1 MTPVRLQRNRRSAI
15 IQHMTRRTSTKLAS
29 TEPATITMAAKSG
42 RKLYDDE
49 AVYEFVNWLTRFPD
63 PDEVLRK
70 AGLTRASL
78 RTLEHDDEIAQ
89 CLDTRREALLAT
101 PWRLEPQQPRLNKWL
116 TKEIEPH
123 MHDIICCAFNAVL
136 YGYSV
141 AEVVYAR
148 SEGRI
153 GISHIGE
160 KPLEWFEPRYD
171 GKLIYRPLTGDEVEC
186 QSIKFILCRSRP
198 TYRQPYGESLL
209 SRLYWTAFFRSHGRK
224 FWAKFLERFGE
235 PLLIGKV
242 RDQQKFVNDLLSLG
256 VGAGL
261 PIGPDDNIEH
271 ISITQAG
278 EFERFETAMSKSIQ
292 KLILGQTL
300 TSDVGKT
307 GSYAAAKVHQQVQE
321 TKRNADIR
329 MVTYAAQQL
338 VNNLAALNGI
348 ANPPEFVMC
357 DDTGLELERAQRDK
371 LHYEQ
376 GVRFTPDYYIDRFDY
391 REGDFA
397 MAAEGAQD
405 QPPDQQAE
413 PLSSDAEDAQDQA
426 DANMAAQTHNMRP
439 RKVQFTPQQQAI
451 EDAGSAIIANAP
463 PPIAESAILAAVK
476 AATDPADL
484 AVRLSMLLDE
494 QNPRFAEL
502 LARANV
508 AANILGYVVAEKEGP
523 QPKNPKPENQQLI
536 QHFHMPQGFGAAPPV
551 TVNLAPQDA
560 PPAPQVQVDVHMPE
574 QAAPTV
580 NVAAPVVQME
590 APIVNVQPA
599 DVMVNNVYP
608 TKAVQTVE
616 RDPETQ
622 EITATVTTY
631 I

>member
-1 MTPVRLQRNRRSAI
+1 
-15 IQHMTRRTSTKLAS
+15 MTRRTSTRLPS
-29 TEPATITMAAKSG
+29 TEPQTIQFAAKAG

-49 AVYEFVNWLTRFPD
+49 AVYEFVSWLTRFPD

-101 PWRLEPQQPRLNKWL
+101 PWRLEPQQPRVNKWL
-116 TKEIEPH
+116 TKEIDPH
-123 MHDIICCAFNAVL
+123 MHDIIGAAFDAVL

-148 SEGRI
+148 REGRI
-153 GISHIGE
+153 GIAHVSQ
-160 KPLEWFEPRYD
+160 KPLEWFEPRHD
-171 GKLIYRPLTGDEVEC
+171 GSLIYRPLTGDQVEC
-186 QSIKFILCRSRP
+186 QSIKFILCRNRP

-300 TSDVGKT
+300 TSDVGKA

-338 VNNLAALNGI
+338 INNLAALNGI
-348 ANPPEFVMC
+348 SNPPEFVMC

-376 GVRFTPDYYIDRFDY
+376 GVRFTADYYIDRFDY
-391 REGDFA
+391 RDGDFEMA
-397 MAAEGAQD
+397 DDGADVAAEQESA
-405 QPPDQQAE
+405 PQAPATTE
-413 PLSSDAEDAQDQA
+413 TVPSDAEDAQEQA
-426 DANMAAQTHNMRP
+426 DDVQMAALTLASG
-439 RKVQFTPQQQAI
+439 KKKFTPQQQAI
-451 EDAGSAIIANAP
+451 EDAGSAIIAKAQ

-476 AATDPADL
+476 AATDPTDL

-508 AANILGYVVAEKEGP
+508 AASILGYVVAEKEGP
-523 QPKNPKPENQQLI
+523 KPKETQQ
-536 QHFHMPQGFGAAPPV
+536 AAPEMHISITPPSV
-551 TVNLAPQDA
+551 TVNMAEQMP
-560 PPAPQVQVDVHMPE
+560 PPAPSVKVDVHVPE
-574 QAAPTV
+574 QAAPVV
-580 NVAAPVVQME
+580 NVAPPTVQVAAPNVE
-590 APIVNVQPA
+590 LTVQPA
-599 DVMVNNVYP
+599 DVTVNNVHP
-608 TKAVQTVE
+608 SKAVQTVE
-616 RDPETQ
+616 RDPNTQ
-622 EITATVTTY
+622 EITATITTY
-631 I
+631 EQAV

>member
-1 MTPVRLQRNRRSAI
+1 
-15 IQHMTRRTSTKLAS
+15 
-29 TEPATITMAAKSG
+29 MAASKAG
-42 RKLYDDE
+42 RQLYTDE
-49 AVYEFVNWLTRFPD
+49 AIYEFVSWLTRFPD
-63 PDEVLRK
+63 TDEVLRK

-101 PWRLEPQQPRLNKWL
+101 PWRLEPQQSRANKGL
-116 TKEIEPH
+116 AQEIDPH
-123 MHDIICCAFNAVL
+123 MHDVICTAFDSVL

-141 AEVVYAR
+141 AEVVYKR
-148 SEGRI
+148 REGKI
-153 GISHIGE
+153 GIDHVSE
-160 KPLEWFEPRYD
+160 KPLEWFEPRHD
-171 GKLIYRPLTGDEVEC
+171 GKLIYRPKTGDEVEC
-186 QSIKFILCRSRP
+186 QDIKFLLCRNRP

-242 RDQQKFVNDLLSLG
+242 RDQSKFVSDLLALG

-261 PIGPDDNIEH
+261 PIGQDDSIEH

-300 TSDVGKT
+300 TSDVGKN
-307 GSYAAAKVHQQVQE
+307 GSYAAAKVHEQVMQ

-329 MVTYAAQQL
+329 QVTKAAQQL
-338 VNNLAALNGI
+338 INNLAALNGI
-348 ANPPEFVMC
+348 ANPPMFVMC

-376 GVRFTPDYYIDRFDY
+376 GVRFTADYYADRFDY
-391 REGDFA
+391 REGDFTIA
-397 MAAEGAQD
+397 DDTSPDATDAQD
-405 QPPDQQAE
+405 AQDAPTTSDHV
-413 PLSSDAEDAQDQA
+413 SSDAQDAKDQA
-426 DANMAAQTHNMRP
+426 DDVQMAALTLAPGKQ
-439 RKVQFTPQQQAI
+439 KFTPQQQAI
-451 EDAGSAIIANAP
+451 EDAGSAIINKAP

-508 AANILGYVVAEKEGP
+508 AASILGYVVAEKEGP
-523 QPKNPKPENQQLI
+523 QPKEQQ
-536 QHFHMPQGFGAAPPV
+536 QQAAPTFNVSVTPPSV
-551 TVNLAPQDA
+551 TVNMAEHVPQQAPS
-560 PPAPQVQVDVHMPE
+560 VQVDVHVPE
-574 QAAPTV
+574 QAAPIV
-580 NVAAPVVQME
+580 NVAAPVVQVD
-590 APIVNVQPA
+590 APSVELTVQPA
-599 DVMVNNVYP
+599 DVTVNNVHP
-608 TKAVQTVE
+608 SKAIQTVE

-631 I
+631 TE

>member
-1 MTPVRLQRNRRSAI
+1 
-15 IQHMTRRTSTKLAS
+15 MTRRTSTRLPG
-29 TEPATITMAAKSG
+29 TEPSTITMAAKSG

-116 TKEIEPH
+116 TNEIEPH

-141 AEVVYAR
+141 CEVVYMHR
-148 SEGRI
+148 EGKI
-153 GISHIGE
+153 GIHHIGE

-171 GKLIYRPLTGDEVEC
+171 GKLIYRPLTGNEVEC
-186 QSIKFILCRSRP
+186 QSIKFILSRARP

-261 PIGPDDNIEH
+261 PIGVDDNIEH

-300 TSDVGKT
+300 TSDVGST

-329 MVTYAAQQL
+329 MVTHAAQQL
-338 VNNLAALNGI
+338 INNLAALNGI
-348 ANPPEFVMC
+348 SNPPEFVMC
-357 DDTGLELERAQRDK
+357 DGTGLEMERAQRDK

-376 GVRFTPDYYIDRFDY
+376 GVRFTQDYYIDRFDY
-391 REGDFA
+391 REGDFE
-397 MAAEGAQD
+397 MAEETPIMGTQIDPVSPEAQ
-405 QPPDQQAE
+405 
-413 PLSSDAEDAQDQA
+413 DAQDQA
-426 DANMAAQTHNMRP
+426 DANMAAHTHAMRP

-451 EDAGSAIIANAP
+451 EDAGSAIIAKAQQ
-463 PPIAESAILAAVK
+463 PIPADAMLAAVK

-484 AVRLSMLLDE
+484 AVRLSLLLDK
-494 QNPRFAEL
+494 QNPQFAEL
-502 LARANV
+502 LARANF
-508 AANILGYVVAEKEGP
+508 AAQTLGYVVAETETPKPKKE
-523 QPKNPKPENQQLI
+523 KPENTQI
-536 QHFHMPQGFGAAPPV
+536 VQHFHMPDGFGSAPPV
-551 TVNLAPQDA
+551 TVNLAPQESP
-560 PPAPQVQVDVHMPE
+560 PPAPTPTVQVDVHIPE
-574 QAAPTV
+574 QPAPIVNIAAAP
-580 NVAAPVVQME
+580 APVVQ
-590 APIVNVQPA
+590 IDVQPA
-599 DVMVNNVYP
+599 PVTVNNMHP
-608 TKAVQTVE
+608 AQAVQTVE
-616 RDPETQ
+616 RDPDTQ
-622 EITATVTTY
+622 EITKTTTTY
-631 I
+631 TA